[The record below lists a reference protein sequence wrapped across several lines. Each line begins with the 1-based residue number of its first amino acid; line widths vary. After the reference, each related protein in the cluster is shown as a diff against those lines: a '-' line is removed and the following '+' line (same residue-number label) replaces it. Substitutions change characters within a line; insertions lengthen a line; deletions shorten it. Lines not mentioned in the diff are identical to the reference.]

1 MLEHLFFFATEQ
13 RVEFRRF
20 LHSTLRI
27 NEAGLAIYPRG
38 EPDTDAALE
47 HCLSLGILKES
58 RQELWESDKGPRPKK
73 GTRLKGWMQ

>member
-1 MLEHLFFFATEQ
+1 MSGIQGWKQGKCTDIFNKTC
-13 RVEFRRF
+13 
-20 LHSTLRI
+20 
-27 NEAGLAIYPRG
+27 NAG
-38 EPDTDAALE
+38 ALE